1 MLETKLKRG
10 HHKILSEIFIDNNRK
25 MKSFRNPYARD
36 LTITTFL
43 LTKVFKFFFFNDMI
57 ST

>member
-43 LTKVFKFFFFNDMI
+43 LTKVFKFFFL
-57 ST
+57 TT